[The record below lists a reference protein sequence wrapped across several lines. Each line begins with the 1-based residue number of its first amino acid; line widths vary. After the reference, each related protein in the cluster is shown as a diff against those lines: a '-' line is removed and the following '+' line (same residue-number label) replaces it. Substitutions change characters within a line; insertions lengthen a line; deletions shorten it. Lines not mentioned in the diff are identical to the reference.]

1 MRYGIITDIHSNL
14 TALRAV
20 LRQLDRMIATGSSVL
35 HAERIKGTPCKKQYC
50 Q

>member
-20 LRQLDRMIATGSSVL
+20 LRQLEQMNCYGIV
-35 HAERIKGTPCKKQYC
+35 
-50 Q
+50 